1 MLHINSPKLPST
13 TNISQSLLQQATSSG
28 NLGAFSGIQQMAGMS
43 ALQLQN
49 LATLAAAAAAA
60 QNSASP
66 STANPLSSNAASL
79 GALASPGNA
88 AASQVGGSDAG
99 GRGGGP
105 PTPAYVSPLSTV
117 AITKCCR
124 PPTATTP
131 KIPPPPHVIPALHR
145 QPSTIVASHDRHHL
159 HCSDHSPCC

>member
-1 MLHINSPKLPST
+1 MDTMTWTTHIGLVCRQFRLVSPQPSAWVHRIDT
-13 TNISQSLLQQATSSG
+13 PLWLLSL
-28 NLGAFSGIQQMAGMS
+28 GMS

-88 AASQVGGSDAG
+88 VAASRLELDA
-99 GRGGGP
+99 RAK
-105 PTPAYVSPLSTV
+105 PASPSLSYIFILVFNRSGTF
-117 AITKCCR
+117 
-124 PPTATTP
+124 
-131 KIPPPPHVIPALHR
+131 
-145 QPSTIVASHDRHHL
+145 PSL
-159 HCSDHSPCC
+159 SP